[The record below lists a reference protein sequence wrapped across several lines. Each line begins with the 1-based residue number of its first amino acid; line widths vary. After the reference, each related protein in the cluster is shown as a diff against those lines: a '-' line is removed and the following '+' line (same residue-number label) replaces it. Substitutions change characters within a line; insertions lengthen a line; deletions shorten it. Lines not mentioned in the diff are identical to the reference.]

1 MKNLLIAS
9 LFVAFASNA
18 SAQGNINKGDWM
30 AGGNAGFNHTKEGDL
45 KTTSIELSP
54 NVGYFFMNNLAGGL
68 RMGIGSEKQEINSN
82 ESTMSGFHVGPFA
95 RYYFLPGTQ
104 KINVFADAMY
114 GFGQTKH
121 ESDLGEGKAKYSQ
134 FGIMAGP
141 AIFLTPSTALEIG
154 VGYNSQKV
162 KDADDA
168 SNTIGVNIGFQIHLG
183 GNGAKKK

>member
-1 MKNLLIAS
+1 MKNLVIATV
-9 LFVAFASNA
+9 FVASASAA
-18 SAQGNINKGDWM
+18 SAQANISKGDWL
-30 AGGNAGFNHTKEGDL
+30 AGGNAGFSHTKEGDY
-45 KTTSIELSP
+45 KTTDVELSP

-68 RMGIGSEKQEINSN
+68 RAGVGSSKSEMGNS
-82 ESTMSGFHVGPFA
+82 ESTTSGFHIGPFV